1 MSRPITFFS
10 ALRAILALLTT
21 FATLAAVAPLARAA
35 DAAAGQAKAQM
46 CAVCHGPNGM
56 AVAPETPNL
65 AGQPPGYLKSQLR
78 HYRDGSRKHEV
89 MSIMAKGLSDADI
102 DNLAAWFSS
111 IKVEA
116 TAP

>member
-1 MSRPITFFS
+1 MSRPIS
-10 ALRAILALLTT
+10 PLALRTTLAVLS
-21 FATLAAVAPLARAA
+21 TLAALAAAAPARAG
-35 DAAAGQAKAQM
+35 DLAAGQTKAHM
-46 CAVCHGPNGM
+46 CSVCHGPIGM

-65 AGQPPGYLKSQLR
+65 AGQPPGYLASQLR
-78 HYRDGSRKHEV
+78 HYRDGSRKHAV
-89 MSIMAKGLSDADI
+89 MTVMAKTLSDADI